1 MMVAELS
8 FIISPVTVRD
18 GGDGFCDSSPG
29 S

>member
-1 MMVAELS
+1 MMDAELS

-18 GGDGFCDSSPG
+18 GSDGFCDSSLG